1 MTSKS
6 KLRHCG
12 HSPSTTFRAAYC
24 QPNTNIN
31 CLIRRGAEAS
41 IPLFFFFLSIV
52 DLQRGHFC
60 RTAKWLSYT
69 YLHILCHILFHSG
82 LSQDIEKRY
91 IQHTAGPLQTTGPCD
106 VSILHLISFSLFKF
120 CLDLPWLP
128 VSFLLWG
135 NNLENTE
142 SEHTSIYTAQIHI
155 HIDISY
161 GLPLMRGRR
170 CWYLVLLKSGFLGSS
185 VGKESACNAGDPS
198 LIPGL
203 ERSREGIGYPLQYS
217 WASPVTQLVKNLAAM
232 RET

>member
-1 MTSKS
+1 MKT
-6 KLRHCG
+6 RHIF
-12 HSPSTTFRAAYC
+12 S
-24 QPNTNIN
+24 
-31 CLIRRGAEAS
+31 
-41 IPLFFFFLSIV
+41 FFFKFVLFNIIE
-52 DLQRGHFC
+52 LQCCVHLHYI
-60 RTAKWLSYT
+60 AKWFSYT
-69 YLHILCHILFHSG
+69 YAYILFRILFHSG
-82 LSQDIEKRY
+82 LSQDTEY
-91 IQHTAGPLQTTGPCD
+91 STLHYTAGPC